1 MQQWP
6 IPAKGKKTMTK
17 TNQTRQISRRLTCQV
32 ISYLN
37 GGHLP
42 LLLKSILCQP
52 HNHSI
57 LSHQIKNLKIKW
69 LESNFR
75 FINIVGLY
83 PWTSWW
89 RIKSFIIYKKNGKY
103 WYFEQKL
110 KRLHFLSPIRED
122 LTITKYHA
130 QTTKLNKLYK
140 AMNLRLLF

>member
-1 MQQWP
+1 MQQWL

-37 GGHLP
+37 GSHLL
-42 LLLKSILCQP
+42 LLLKSILCQS

-57 LSHQIKNLKIKW
+57 LSHQIKILKIKW

-75 FINIVGLY
+75 FISIVGLY

-89 RIKSFIIYKKNGKY
+89 RIKSFIIYKKMGNIDILSKNWKDFNSSVLY
-103 WYFEQKL
+103 EKTWPLQNITL
-110 KRLHFLSPIRED
+110 K
-122 LTITKYHA
+122 
-130 QTTKLNKLYK
+130 QLNWTNFIKPWI
-140 AMNLRLLF
+140 

>member
-1 MQQWP
+1 MQQWL

-37 GGHLP
+37 GSHLL

-89 RIKSFIIYKKNGKY
+89 RIKSFIIYKKWEILIFWAKIEKTSIPQSY
-103 WYFEQKL
+103 T
-110 KRLHFLSPIRED
+110 RRPDH
-122 LTITKYHA
+122 
-130 QTTKLNKLYK
+130 YK
-140 AMNLRLLF
+140 ISRSNN